1 VNLYSSLVKAAAA
14 GFVLTLAALAPML
27 PVYQLELITQMLIY
41 AIFAMSLDILAGY
54 SGLPSLGHA
63 AYFGLAAYATAILW
77 LRLSVPFALA
87 APAGVA
93 ASVIAAALF
102 NLLALRTSRG
112 YYLMITLAFSQLLWS
127 LAVSWTELTGGD
139 NGLPGLERPGVAWFP
154 LSLTPAVGFFY
165 LTLLVFV
172 ISTIA
177 LWVLVRSPVGYAFKG
192 VRENEG
198 RMRALGYDVWK
209 YKYFASLVAALFA
222 GIAGELFLYLN
233 GFVSPSALSVT
244 ASAQVLMMVL
254 VGAAGT
260 MFGPILGA
268 VVFMLLQ
275 YVVSSYTERWLF
287 VIGFIYLL
295 IALYAPRGVLT
306 LVADRVRRRA
316 RRVA

>member
-1 VNLYSSLVKAAAA
+1 MSSAIGRVAAAA
-14 GFVLTLAALAPML
+14 VILALAAGAPAL
-27 PVYQLELITQMLIY
+27 SAYQLDLLTQMLIY
-41 AIFAMSLDILAGY
+41 AIFAMSLDILLGY
-54 SGLPSLGHA
+54 TGLPSLGHA
-63 AYFGLAAYATAILW
+63 AYFGLAAYATAIIS

-112 YYLMITLAFSQLLWS
+112 YYLMITLALSQLLWS

-139 NGLPGLERPGVAWFP
+139 NGLPGLERPGAIA
-154 LSLTPAVGFFY
+154 SAAGFFY
-165 LTLLVFV
+165 LTLIVFV
-172 ISTIA
+172 VSTLA
-177 LWVLVRSPVGYAFKG
+177 LSVLVRSPVGYALKG

-222 GIAGELFLYLN
+222 AIAGELFLYLN

-244 ASAQVLMMVL
+244 VSAQVLMMVL

-260 MFGPILGA
+260 LFGPILGA
-268 VVFMLLQ
+268 VLFVLLQ
-275 YVVSSYTERWLF
+275 YVLSSYTQRWLF
-287 VIGFIYLL
+287 VVGFIYVI
-295 IALYAPRGVLT
+295 IALYAPQGVLAF
-306 LVADRVRRRA
+306 LAERLRRWIRRA
-316 RRVA
+316 A